1 MPLPATLRLAAHAR
15 SVAAPEPRAGIA
27 PIAPIAPIGNGAGRL
42 VRIAGDARGSDHS
55 AARRHESPGPVARA
69 CMPPAR
75 TRTPLLTALLGALL
89 ATPLAA
95 QATLTR
101 TEQRV
106 RDAVTRLREEQVG
119 YLQRVVDI
127 PSATLD
133 LEGVRRVG
141 AVFRA
146 SFDSLGFTTRW
157 VAMPDAMGRAGHLVA
172 EHRGRAGAP
181 RLLLIGHLDTV
192 VEPAGPTFER
202 RDSLARGVG
211 SGDMKGGDVVILY
224 ALKALQAT
232 GQLKD
237 LDVTVIFT
245 GDEEHPGDPLETA
258 RRELLD
264 LARRSDL
271 ALAFEGGSRT
281 NATTARRGASEWRV
295 EATGRQAHSAG
306 VFGPGAGFGAVYELA
321 RILDG
326 FRQAFAGEPYLTMNA
341 AVFVGG
347 TEVQFDT
354 VAIAGSA
361 ATKTNI
367 VPKRAVAM
375 GDLRFLSETQKEATR
390 ARMREIVAA
399 HLPGTSAT
407 ITFGDGYPAMSPTPG
422 NAKVLALYDGASRA
436 LGHGGVEALDP
447 GARGAGDIS
456 FVAPI
461 LDGIDGLGA
470 VGRGAHNPDE
480 TVHIPM
486 LWMQTER
493 AAILLH
499 RLGQRRR
506 EEFRRAPVP

>member
-1 MPLPATLRLAAHAR
+1 MRPSLAR
-15 SVAAPEPRAGIA
+15 P
-27 PIAPIAPIGNGAGRL
+27 
-42 VRIAGDARGSDHS
+42 
-55 AARRHESPGPVARA
+55 
-69 CMPPAR
+69 
-75 TRTPLLTALLGALL
+75 LTALLALAAGAS
-89 ATPLAA
+89 PLAA

-101 TEQRV
+101 PETRL
-106 RDAVTRLREEQVG
+106 RDVLGRLREEQVA

-127 PSATLD
+127 PSSTLN

-157 VAMPDAMGRAGHLVA
+157 VAMPEAMRRAGHLVA
-172 EHRGRAGAP
+172 EHRGRPGAP

-192 VEPAGPTFER
+192 VEPAGPTFAR

-211 SGDMKGGDVVILY
+211 SGDMKGGDVIILY
-224 ALKALQAT
+224 ALKALAAT
-232 GQLKD
+232 GELRD
-237 LDVTVIFT
+237 LDVTVIMT
-245 GDEEHPGDPLETA
+245 GDEEHPGDPLDDA

-271 ALAFEGGSRT
+271 ALAFEGGART

-306 VFGPGAGFGAVYELA
+306 VFGAGAGYGAVYELA

-326 FRQAFAGEPYLTMNA
+326 FRQAFAGQEYLTMNA

-375 GDLRFLSETQKEATR
+375 GDLRFISERQKEATR
-390 ARMREIVAA
+390 ARMREIVAQ
-399 HLPGTSAT
+399 HLPGTGAT
-407 ITFGDGYPAMSPTPG
+407 ITFADGYPAMSPTAG
-422 NAKVLALYDGASRA
+422 NAKVLAEYDGASRA

-456 FVAPI
+456 FVAP
-461 LDGIDGLGA
+461 LVDGLDGLGA

-480 TVHIPM
+480 SVHIPM

-493 AAILLH
+493 AAVLLH
-499 RLGQRRR
+499 RLGKRARGDFQRV
-506 EEFRRAPVP
+506 PVP